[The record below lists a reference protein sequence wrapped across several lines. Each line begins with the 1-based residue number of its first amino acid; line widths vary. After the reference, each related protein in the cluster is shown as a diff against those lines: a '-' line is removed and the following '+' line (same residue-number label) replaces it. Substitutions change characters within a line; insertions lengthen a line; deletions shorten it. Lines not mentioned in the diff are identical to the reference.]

1 MAESASSVF
10 VGIDVS
16 KSELDIATNENAK
29 GWLVSNDASG
39 IAALTAQLQ
48 SFQPALI
55 VVESTGGYEAPLVAE
70 LFANGLPIARVNP
83 GRVREFAKSVG
94 QLAKT
99 DQIDARVLV
108 RFAQA
113 VRPAVVQLPSAEA
126 QALAALVAR
135 RRQVIEMLTA
145 EQNRLGTAPWNVQGR
160 IEKHLTWL
168 QSELQTLNQD
178 LQDEID
184 RNPQWQS
191 QADILRS
198 APGIGGVTAMTMIA
212 ELPELG
218 HLNRKRIAALAGVAP
233 VNRDSGRKRGKRRTQ
248 GGRAQVRSVLYMAT
262 LSATRH
268 NPVIKS
274 FYQRLLAAG
283 KEKKVALVACMR
295 KLLTILN
302 AMLREHRPW
311 CPSLATIHS

>member
-1 MAESASSVF
+1 MAESDSSVF

-16 KSELDIATNENAK
+16 KEELDIATNENGN
-29 GWLVSNDASG
+29 GWMVSNDVAG
-39 IAALTAQLQ
+39 IATLTTQLQ
-48 SFQPALI
+48 SLQPELI

-70 LFANGLPIARVNP
+70 LYAIGLPIARVNP

-113 VRPAVVQLPSAEA
+113 VHPAVVQLPSAET
-126 QALAALVAR
+126 QALAALVGR
-135 RRQVIEMLTA
+135 RRQLIEMLTA
-145 EQNRLGTAPWNVQGR
+145 EKNRLGTAPLSVQGR

-168 QSELQTLNQD
+168 QSELQALNQEI
-178 LQDEID
+178 QHEID
-184 RNPQWQS
+184 RHPGWQS
-191 QADILRS
+191 QTDILRS

-218 HLNRKRIAALAGVAP
+218 QLNRKQIAALVGIAP

-262 LSATRH
+262 LTATRH
-268 NPVIKS
+268 NPVIRS
-274 FYQRLLAAG
+274 FYQRLLATG

-302 AMLREHRPW
+302 AMLKQHRPW
-311 CPSLATIHS
+311 CPGLAAIQA

>member
-1 MAESASSVF
+1 MAESDSSVF

-16 KSELDIATNENAK
+16 KEELDIATNENGK
-29 GWLVSNDASG
+29 GWMVSNDVAG
-39 IAALTAQLQ
+39 IATLTTQLQ
-48 SFQPALI
+48 SLQPELI

-70 LFANGLPIARVNP
+70 LYAIGLPIARVNP

-113 VRPAVVQLPSAEA
+113 VHPAVVQLPSAET
-126 QALAALVAR
+126 QALAALVGR
-135 RRQVIEMLTA
+135 RRQLIEMLTA
-145 EQNRLGTAPWNVQGR
+145 EKNRLGTAPLSVQER
-160 IEKHLTWL
+160 IEKHLAWL
-168 QSELQTLNQD
+168 QSELQALNQEIE
-178 LQDEID
+178 DEID
-184 RNPQWQS
+184 RHPGWQS
-191 QADILRS
+191 QTDILRS

-218 HLNRKRIAALAGVAP
+218 QLNRKQIAALVGIAP

-262 LSATRH
+262 LTATRH
-268 NPVIKS
+268 NPVIRS
-274 FYQRLLAAG
+274 FYQRLLANG

-302 AMLREHRPW
+302 ALLKQHRPW
-311 CPSLATIHS
+311 CPGLAAIQA